1 MDPGDLRALEFIEL
15 RAAGAGGR
23 SVIHMVR
30 SIVPLGCAT
39 CRLRTFAETGAM
51 EEVDPRLAEGVAL
64 FNQRE
69 FFACHDVLEEVW
81 SETLDDREFF
91 QGLIHAAVAL
101 FHFGEGNL
109 GGARKMAA
117 STLRYLQQFRPVCR
131 GVDVER
137 LMDDFE
143 RCFAELL
150 GPHASY
156 PAGLTLD
163 EARIPVIQLRDA

>member
-1 MDPGDLRALEFIEL
+1 
-15 RAAGAGGR
+15 
-23 SVIHMVR
+23 
-30 SIVPLGCAT
+30 
-39 CRLRTFAETGAM
+39 M
-51 EEVDPRLAEGVAL
+51 EEVDPRLAEGVTL
-64 FNQRE
+64 FNERE

-81 SETLDDREFF
+81 SETLADREFY

-117 STLRYLQQFRPVCR
+117 SALRYLQPFRPVCR

-137 LMDDFE
+137 LMVDFE
-143 RCFAELL
+143 RCFSELL

-156 PAGLTLD
+156 PAGLTL
-163 EARIPVIQLRDA
+163 EKARIPVIQLRDA

>member
-1 MDPGDLRALEFIEL
+1 
-15 RAAGAGGR
+15 
-23 SVIHMVR
+23 
-30 SIVPLGCAT
+30 
-39 CRLRTFAETGAM
+39 M
-51 EEVDPRLAEGVAL
+51 EEVDLRLAEGVAL

-81 SETLDDREFF
+81 SETLDDREFY

-117 STLRYLQQFRPVCR
+117 STLRYLQPFRPVCR

-156 PAGLTLD
+156 PAGLSLD